1 MTQTIIEKCRTQVKT
16 IYDTF
21 DSSHDW
27 QHIERVLHNAEKL
40 MENEPSDRFLVELSI
55 LLHDVSDPKYC
66 KEGEDPEGAILS
78 SLDLP
83 DSIREKIKQIIRQV
97 SFKGGNGGAATSI
110 EAKIVQDADRLDA
123 IGAVGIA
130 RTFAYGG
137 AKGRSLYDW
146 NEQPRTHMTEVEYRS
161 KPTSST
167 THFYEKLL
175 LLKDGMNTETG
186 KQIADGRHQFML
198 SFLEQLKKETDG
210 NA

>member
-1 MTQTIIEKCRTQVKT
+1 MTESILKSCREQVKE

-21 DSSHDW
+21 DASHDW
-27 QHIERVLHNAEKL
+27 QHIERVLGNAKRI
-40 MENEPSDRFLVELSI
+40 MESEAADPFIVELAV
-55 LLHDVSDPKYC
+55 LLHDVSDPKY
-66 KEGEDPEGAILS
+66 KKSDSDPQAEILG
-78 SLDLP
+78 SLGLP
-83 DSIREKIKQIIRQV
+83 QAQVSQIVQIIRQV
-97 SFKGGNGGAATSI
+97 SFKGGNGEPPSSL
-110 EAKIVQDADRLDA
+110 EAKVVQDADRLDA

-137 AKGRSLYDW
+137 AKSRKLYDW
-146 NEQPRTHMTEVEYRS
+146 DEIPRSEMTEEEYRN

-175 LLKDGMNTETG
+175 LLKNTMTTVTG
-186 KQIADGRHQFML
+186 KQIADERHQFML